1 MILTFA
7 ILSALYFALAFAVE
21 RGRGRNLDLIA
32 CAYRDELLAT
42 RNELADT
49 QAQLQQHRERGL
61 CAELAAQ
68 LQDARRAAAHWQE
81 QHDALLKENSTLS
94 VDLASTEREA
104 QYLRRYVRKQKD
116 VTAGV
121 VLLAG
126 APQVK
131 RMHIA
136 DVRLMP

>member
-7 ILSALYFALAFAVE
+7 VLAALYFALAFAVE

-32 CAYRDELLAT
+32 CAYRDELIAT
-42 RNELADT
+42 RNELAGA

-68 LQDARRAAAHWQE
+68 LQDARRTAAHWQE
-81 QHDALLKENSTLS
+81 QHGALLKENSTLG
-94 VDLASTEREA
+94 VDLARTEREA
-104 QYLRRYVRKQKD
+104 QHLRAYVRRQND
-116 VTAGV
+116 MRAGV